1 MPSCS
6 RFLGEVTRPYV
17 QTVQVPERINLFF
30 FLSGISFVTKPILD
44 TGLCLWL
51 LVCYFVE
58 LSFGQLFVEE

>member
-17 QTVQVPERINLFF
+17 QVPERISLFF
-30 FLSGISFVTKPILD
+30 LLSGISFVTKPILD

-58 LSFGQLFVEE
+58 LSFGQ

>member
-17 QTVQVPERINLFF
+17 EAVQVPERINLFL
-30 FLSGISFVTKPILD
+30 FLSRISFVIKPILD

-58 LSFGQLFVEE
+58 LSFGQ

>member
-6 RFLGEVTRPYV
+6 RFLGEVTRPCV

-30 FLSGISFVTKPILD
+30 FVSRISFVIKPILD

-58 LSFGQLFVEE
+58 LSFGQ